1 MEVTAVFDIGKTN
14 KKFFLFDKNYQE
26 VFKEYTRFEEIRDD
40 EGFPADNLE
49 AIEQWLKTTFAA
61 ILKTK
66 KFKVH
71 TINFSSYG
79 ASFVLIDK
87 NGKRVTPLYNY
98 TKPFPDELLKQFYE
112 KHGNSLKIAK
122 ETSSPPLGMLN
133 SGLQLYWLKYAK
145 PEEFKQIKHALHLP
159 QYLSWLF
166 TGLPLSEYTS
176 IGCHTGLWD
185 FEKGDYHDWVYA
197 EEIDRILPTIVD
209 TDTSINMDYLGNQM
223 KIGVGIHD
231 SSAALL
237 PYLNVAKNPFLLI
250 STGTWSIALNPYSE
264 EPLDEEDLK
273 NDCLNFMRVDG
284 KTVKAAR
291 LFLGNEHKLQVTRLN
306 QHFQKEDHYYH
317 TLKFDKELFLELK
330 RDQENKFCFESLSV
344 TRDQPEQTLLSQFEN
359 FEQAY
364 HQMMLELMELQV
376 AAAKRAIGNTSI
388 KKIYVDG
395 GFADNETFIKLLSYH
410 FQDYKIRTTKSPLGS
425 ALGAAMA
432 ISENKIDRKFLK
444 KHYAMKKHSPLILV
458 NESKDAIEI

>member
-61 ILKTK
+61 ILNTK

-250 STGTWSIALNPYSE
+250 STGTWSIALNP
-264 EPLDEEDLK
+264 
-273 NDCLNFMRVDG
+273 
-284 KTVKAAR
+284 
-291 LFLGNEHKLQVTRLN
+291 
-306 QHFQKEDHYYH
+306 
-317 TLKFDKELFLELK
+317 
-330 RDQENKFCFESLSV
+330 KFCFESLSV